1 MGNTIAN
8 VLVGV
13 ATLGVRSPGDAYAE
27 WVTAQHQVGNYSVAL
42 VKTGSGN
49 PGSTHVQFT
58 PITTTIVFSDFCGD
72 VDTGAPTD
80 YSYYHK
86 ESVVTSN
93 NWTQMEL
100 RFEDPDSDG
109 WVEITA
115 VRQNVAGVVAWNQEV
130 LGQATLY
137 GCGGV
142 TPDGSSVFNWGSPLE
157 NMAGILAF
165 VGNLFDSAETGSDT
179 QLSNYILTRIRI
191 ELWEPTGARTVWV
204 DTAVID
210 GVAHPIEIGSVTPG
224 LSLSSPFTDVGYT
237 EDGVTFEYTADES
250 DIEVEEETFP
260 INRVITKETVAVT
273 CNMAESSLANIAN
286 AIAGSVLSGSIL
298 SLGAGVNKTLNL
310 KIAGINPAGYNR
322 EIFIPKAN
330 ATGVVG
336 MSYKKGEKTVV
347 PVTFQA
353 LKPTTGHTCTIVD
366 NLA

>member
-1 MGNTIAN
+1 MANTIAN

-27 WVTAQHQVGNYSVAL
+27 WVTAQHQLGDYSVAL
-42 VKTGSGN
+42 VKTGSGD

-58 PITTTIVFSDFCGD
+58 PISTTIKFSEFCAD

-100 RFEDPDSDG
+100 KFEDPDSDG

-115 VRQNVAGVVAWNQEV
+115 VRQSVAGGLAWAQEV
-130 LGQATLY
+130 LGQTTKY
-137 GCGGV
+137 GCGGN
-142 TPDGSSVFNWGSPLE
+142 TPDGSSVFEWGSPLE
-157 NMAGILAF
+157 NMAGIEAKVQGYF
-165 VGNLFDSAETGSDT
+165 QAVEAGSET
-179 QLSNYILTRIRI
+179 QLLNYILTRIRI
-191 ELWEPTGARTVWV
+191 ELWEPTGARTCWV
-204 DTAVID
+204 DSAVID
-210 GVAHPIEIGSVTPG
+210 GTAHPIEIGSVTPG

-237 EDGVTFEYTADES
+237 EDGVTIEYTGDTA

-260 INRVITKETVAVT
+260 IDRVITKETVQIT
-273 CNMAESSLANIAN
+273 CNMAESTLTNISN
-286 AIAGSVLSGSIL
+286 AMAGAVLSGSIL
-298 SLGAGVNKTLNL
+298 TLGAGVNKELNF
-310 KIAGINPAGYNR
+310 KIAGINPAGKIR
-322 EIFIPKAN
+322 EIFVPRAT
-330 ATGVVG
+330 ATGAVG

-366 NLA
+366 NVA